1 MSRQRKLFVLGLIGF
16 FFCTFLFAKESQKSW
31 KIYDVSWF
39 FKNLSDSDPQTIWG
53 SHVLGEEDEAD
64 RAVLFPFFQR
74 REAVPLLRPNELIA
88 LLNSSIGRANVDAD
102 EILDVQGG
110 KLFVFGK
117 GATHKRVEELLGDFE
132 QTLRPFEI
140 RLFTEAIQ
148 APLGS
153 LPEKLKLSAGELAS
167 LRKEK
172 GKSLKTLW
180 QTQGST
186 FSGYTFIASQREHWD
201 LVPGYEVDVATKA
214 KGVRPKLARAIGG
227 PSIAIRPYWKPG
239 SNQIYLTAC
248 LDWAE
253 LLEKKPFATKSP
265 DFGEIQIPQIQL
277 RNVCSSTTLFDG
289 ESWLIQTQ
297 DSQSTYAW
305 LIRAE
310 NEPSNPGNRKMLPA
324 VDTRYFQDRSGK
336 LLPQL
341 EWNLKNADSAD
352 FFTLS
357 EEGLIPDFLNVLFRT
372 VSGNKENPDQR
383 PEQILPTYQ
392 RVLGSIYLL
401 SSAPENSPTLRD
413 SLLSLQELYPPSF
426 SIKMEIRPVENTGTA
441 SQSWKALASAH
452 WNRCFGF
459 LVGKESYYI
468 SGYET
473 QIAQESVIAAP
484 RVETLFS
491 GLILRAKPVS
501 YSAEGIRIEY
511 DLKNQALLSLELHP
525 SALSQ
530 SGDFQ
535 QAKTSKTTLKG
546 NADLSWDKPTW
557 LGDLGSLSSQNPEQK
572 YAIYLTL
579 LQDRK

>member
-1 MSRQRKLFVLGLIGF
+1 MSWQKRLWLLGLMSL
-16 FFCTFLFAKESQKSW
+16 FFCNFLFANEVQKSW
-31 KIYDVSWF
+31 KTYDISWF

-53 SHVLGEEDEAD
+53 SHVLDEEEEEDS
-64 RAVLFPFFQR
+64 AVLFPFFQR
-74 REAVPLLRPNELIA
+74 REAVPLLRPNELIG
-88 LLNSSIGRANVDAD
+88 LLNSSIGRTNTDPE
-102 EILDVQGG
+102 EIFDVQGG

-117 GATHKRVEELLGDFE
+117 STTHKRVEEMLGDFE
-132 QTLRPFEI
+132 QSLRPFEI
-140 RLFTEAIQ
+140 HLFAEAVQ
-148 APLGS
+148 APLGT
-153 LPEKLKLSAGELAS
+153 LPEKLKLSSAELAT

-180 QTQGST
+180 QTQGSI
-186 FSGYTFIASQREHWD
+186 FSGYTFIASQREQWD

-227 PSIAIRPYWKPG
+227 PSVAIRPYWKPG
-239 SNQIYLTAC
+239 SNQIYLTAS
-248 LDWAE
+248 LDLTE
-253 LLEKKPFATKSP
+253 LLEKKAFATKSP

-277 RNVCSSTTLFDG
+277 RNACASTTLLAG

-297 DSQSTYAW
+297 DSQNSYAW
-305 LIRAE
+305 IIRAE
-310 NEPSNPGNRKMLPA
+310 NDTSNPGNRKMMPA

-341 EWNLKNADSAD
+341 EWTLKNADGAD

-357 EEGLIPDFLNVLFRT
+357 EEGLIPDFLNVLFRS
-372 VSGNKENPDQR
+372 VSVNKENPDQR

-392 RVLGSIYLL
+392 RVLGAIYFL
-401 SSAPENSPTLRD
+401 SSAPESSPTLRD

-426 SIKMEIRPVENTGTA
+426 SIKMEIRPAENTGTA
-441 SQSWKALASAH
+441 SQTWKALTSAH
-452 WNRCFGF
+452 WNRCIGF

-501 YSAEGIRIEY
+501 YSADGIRLEY
-511 DLKNQALLSLELHP
+511 DLKNQALLSLELLP
-525 SALSQ
+525 STLSQ

-535 QAKTSKTTLKG
+535 QVKTSRTMLKG
-546 NADLSWDKPTW
+546 NVDLNWDKSTW
-557 LGDLGSLSSQNPEQK
+557 LGDLGVLNSQNPEQK